1 MITAQSGL
9 YIRPTQAPVPVPVP
23 LLGVTIAAEVVGTS
37 LAVELAQR
45 FKNVEP
51 QPIEAVYLFPLPTD
65 AAVSGFV
72 AEVDGRRVEG
82 RVEERDKAF
91 EIYDDAL
98 ADGHGA
104 FLMDQERPNVF
115 TLSVGNLK
123 PSSEVIVRLRWVQ
136 TIVWEGDS
144 LRLTLPT
151 TVSPRYTPAGGP
163 VEVGQPDADKLAA
176 ERLATV
182 PYGLSLNVAIAD
194 AIKRI
199 ESPTH
204 PIRTSLNP
212 NVVEL
217 SQREVALDRDVVI
230 LITPAAPQV
239 PVAHVATLGAD
250 RYAQVQFVPDMA
262 ANDSGAEVIF
272 VVDCSGSMQ
281 GDSINEARRALE
293 LCVRA
298 LDQRDRFDIVRFGST
313 YTSLFGA
320 ARAYDQKSLDAA
332 VAYVRATDADL
343 GGTEIL
349 APLKHIVERPVDAGG
364 MRQVLLLTDGQV
376 SNESDVI
383 ALAKQHAAHARIFA
397 FGIGA
402 GVSEHLVREVA
413 RASHG
418 EVEMIAPGERI
429 EPKVL
434 RQFGRVRSPAL
445 HDVKVDWG
453 GLEVEQAPRVVPPVF
468 AGEPL
473 TVWAKVRGNAA
484 TTVTL
489 RAGEQS
495 WTVPLDLERAT
506 SGGPVPQ
513 LWGRAAI
520 RDVESDSGRH
530 GSSQQRPGKDDRKKA
545 KLVELGKALGLVS
558 SATSYVAVEVRSE
571 ADKTTETAILRR
583 VPIALTHGWGGGGAL
598 GAAAAPAARRSAA
611 APSGAPNRPMPT
623 TFAAPA
629 PAARAEAKAGGV
641 MKKLARVFSRDE
653 VSEGEA
659 ADGFAA
665 PPAPAASYAAP
676 EPQPEAKPMD
686 ALYTLLLTQAAD
698 GSFPFGAIRGFVTD
712 TRAFDILVDMHGE
725 PQLCTAVVLAVL
737 ARDFGDRQ
745 AEWKAASE
753 KARRFLGSFGVD
765 VSVVI

>member
-9 YIRPTQAPVPVPVP
+9 YIRPSGAPAPVPVP
-23 LLGVTIAAEVVGTS
+23 LLGVSIAAEVVGTS

-45 FKNVEP
+45 FKNVET

-91 EIYDDAL
+91 EIYDDAM

-123 PSSEVIVRLRWVQ
+123 PASEVVVRLRWVQ

-163 VEVGQPDADKLAA
+163 IEVGQPDADKLAA

-182 PYGLSLNVAIAD
+182 PYGLSLKVAIAD
-194 AIKRI
+194 AIQRI

-204 PIRTSLNP
+204 PIRTSLQP
-212 NVVEL
+212 CIVEL
-217 SQREVALDRDVVI
+217 SQVDVALDRDVVI

-239 PVAHVATLGAD
+239 PVAHVATYGAD

-262 ANDSGAEVIF
+262 ATDDAGAEVIF

-313 YTSLFGA
+313 HTSLFGH
-320 ARAYDQKSLDAA
+320 ARAYDQQALDAA
-332 VAYVRATDADL
+332 VAYVRATDAEL

-349 APLKHIVERPVDAGG
+349 APLKHIVERPLEAGR

-376 SNESDVI
+376 SNEAEVI
-383 ALAKQHAAHARIFA
+383 ELAKQHAQHARIFA

-468 AGEPL
+468 KGEPL
-473 TVWAKVRGNAA
+473 TVWAKVRGGTAA
-484 TTVTL
+484 EGGRATVTL
-489 RAGEQS
+489 RAGSQS
-495 WTVPLDLERAT
+495 WSVPIDLERAT

-520 RDVESDSGRH
+520 RDIESDSGRH
-530 GSSQQRPGKDDRKKA
+530 GSSQQRPGKEDRKQSR
-545 KLVELGKALGLVS
+545 LVELGKALGLVS

-571 ADKTTETAILRR
+571 ADKTSDAAVLRR

-598 GAAAAPAARRSAA
+598 ARAIGSGARHSIASVAPSGPPQRAMPAPFAAAAPPS
-611 APSGAPNRPMPT
+611 APS
-623 TFAAPA
+623 
-629 PAARAEAKAGGV
+629 RAKSGGV
-641 MKKLARVFSRDE
+641 MKRLARMLTRDE
-653 VSEGEA
+653 ADAGA
-659 ADGFAA
+659 AE
-665 PPAPAASYAAP
+665 SYAAP
-676 EPQPEAKPMD
+676 EPQPESKDQMD

-698 GSFPFGAIRGFVTD
+698 GSFPFAAIRGFVND
-712 TRAFDILVDMHGE
+712 TRAFDILMDMHGE
-725 PQLCTAVVLAVL
+725 PQLCTAVALAVL
-737 ARDFGDRQ
+737 ARDYGDRQ
-745 AEWKAASE
+745 AEWKPAAD
-753 KARRFLGSFGVD
+753 KARRFLGSFSLD
-765 VSVVI
+765 VKSLI